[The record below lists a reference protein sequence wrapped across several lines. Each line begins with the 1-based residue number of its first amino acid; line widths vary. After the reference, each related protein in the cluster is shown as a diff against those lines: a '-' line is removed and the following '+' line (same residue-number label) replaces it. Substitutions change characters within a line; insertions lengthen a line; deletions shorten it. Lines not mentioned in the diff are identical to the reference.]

1 MAVIIDEA
9 QIRTFLTRRA
19 EAVFPSLNQALT
31 CFKKGKPLRIYWGID
46 PSRPEIHIGHTIS
59 LLWLKE
65 LAALGHKPILLI
77 GDFTAQIGDPTGKD
91 ATRPALTEE
100 QIRENMKTY
109 LEQAEK
115 IIPRENFDVE
125 YNSKWLKPMS
135 FEGVLKLASHLT
147 VQQMIQRDMFQER
160 LKQERPIYLHEFLY
174 PLMQGFDSVALET
187 DGELGGSDQ
196 TFNML
201 VGRSLERALIKKEKL
216 VFTTPLLVNPNGKKM
231 SKSEGEIIA
240 LTDEPQEIRRKILL
254 FPDGYIKT
262 IFTLCTE
269 KDIAWIEEQAK
280 KQEPRQ

>member
-1 MAVIIDEA
+1 
-9 QIRTFLTRRA
+9 
-19 EAVFPSLNQALT
+19 
-31 CFKKGKPLRIYWGID
+31 
-46 PSRPEIHIGHTIS
+46 
-59 LLWLKE
+59 
-65 LAALGHKPILLI
+65 
-77 GDFTAQIGDPTGKD
+77 
-91 ATRPALTEE
+91 
-100 QIRENMKTY
+100 
-109 LEQAEK
+109 
-115 IIPRENFDVE
+115 
-125 YNSKWLKPMS
+125 
-135 FEGVLKLASHLT
+135 
-147 VQQMIQRDMFQER
+147 
-160 LKQERPIYLHEFLY
+160 YLHEFLY

-280 KQEPRQ
+280 KQEPRQLKEMLADELVRMYHGDEATTEAREPIEVPSGAPLAQSLKVWGATTTISAGKDIITSGGVTVNEKKEADWNYLPKAGDKIQVGKGKFYKVK